1 MISIWTDTVEMPC
14 FPSLKQDIH
23 TDVLV
28 IGGGM
33 SGILCAH
40 MLKQAGIS
48 CVVVEANRICG
59 GVTSNTTAKITS
71 QHGLI
76 YSKLL
81 REFGKKTA
89 RMYYEANENA
99 LMQYRKMAK
108 MLPCGFR
115 EQDAYVY
122 ASEETTELD
131 KEWHALQEIGVT
143 ADYVKGISLPH
154 NVAGAI
160 RFLRQAQFHP
170 LKFAAGLV
178 SDLEIYERTPIRT
191 YDGTSFLTDHGK
203 ITAKKTIVATH
214 FPFLNKH
221 GAYFLKMY
229 QYRSYVIAL
238 EHAGD
243 VHGMYVDGKQGGLSF
258 RNAEGLLLIGGGG
271 HRTGKQGGN
280 WEEISAYVQQYYPD
294 AKEQYRWATQDCM
307 TLDGVPYIGPYSRTT
322 PNLYVATGFNKWGMT
337 SSMAAAL
344 LLRDLILEKGN
355 PYAELF
361 SPMRTIFR
369 PQLAVNAAE
378 AVVNLLAPTKPR
390 CPHMGC
396 ALKWNRA
403 EQTWD
408 CPCHG
413 SRFSQTGSVLNSP
426 ATDDLKYSG
435 K

>member
-378 AVVNLLAPTKPR
+378 AVVNLLTPTKPR

>member
-1 MISIWTDTVEMPC
+1 MI
-14 FPSLKQDIH
+14 
-23 TDVLV
+23 
-28 IGGGM
+28 
-33 SGILCAH
+33 A
-40 MLKQAGIS
+40 
-48 CVVVEANRICG
+48 EANRICG
-59 GVTSNTTAKITS
+59 GVTGNTTAKITS

-81 REFGKKTA
+81 REFGAKKA
-89 RMYYEANENA
+89 RMYYEANEAA
-99 LMQYRKMAK
+99 LMQYRNMAQT
-108 MLPCGFR
+108 MPCDFQ

-122 ASEETTELD
+122 AAEQTMELD
-131 KEWHALQEIGVT
+131 REWHALHEIGVR
-143 ADYVKGISLPH
+143 ADYVKELPLRYPA
-154 NVAGAI
+154 AGAI
-160 RFLRQAQFHP
+160 RFEHQAQFHP

-178 SDLEIYERTPIRT
+178 SGLRIYEHTPIRS
-191 YDGTSFLTDHGK
+191 YDGESFLSDHGK
-203 ITAKKTIVATH
+203 IRAKKTIVATH

-322 PNLYVATGFNKWGMT
+322 PDLYVATGFNKWGMT
-337 SSMAAAL
+337 SSMTAAL

-361 SPMRTIFR
+361 SPMRTILR

-378 AVVNLLAPTKPR
+378 AVVNLLTPTKPR

-396 ALKWNRA
+396 ALKWNRD
-403 EQTWD
+403 EKTWD

-426 ATDDLKYSG
+426 ATDDLKYRG